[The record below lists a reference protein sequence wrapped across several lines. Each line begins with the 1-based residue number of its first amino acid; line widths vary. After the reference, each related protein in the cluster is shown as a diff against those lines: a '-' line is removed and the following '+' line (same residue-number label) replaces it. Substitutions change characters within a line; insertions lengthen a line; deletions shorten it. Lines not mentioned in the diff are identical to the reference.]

1 MRRIKKKLPE
11 IAIGMVGHIAHGKT
25 TLTRALTGKLTLAHS
40 EELKRGI
47 TIRLGYAN
55 FVIRKCPKCGEYTTQ
70 EKCPKCGEKAE
81 PVKRV
86 YIIDAP
92 GHETLMATMI
102 AAASIIDAAVLV
114 IAANEPCPQPQT
126 KEHLKALEI
135 AGIKHIVVVQN
146 KIDTVSKEKAIENYK
161 QIKEFVKGTIA
172 ENAPIIPIS
181 AQHGKNLDIL
191 LKILNEEIPVPN
203 KDLTKDPIFLIA
215 RSFDVNK
222 PGTPIEELRGGV
234 IGGALIQGTLKVGDE
249 IEILPGRRV
258 EENGQVK
265 YIPIKTKIESLS
277 TGTEFVDE
285 IYPGESAGVG
295 TKLDPMVTK
304 SDQLAGNVA
313 GKNLPP
319 VWTHLK
325 VEVHLLDKIVGFK
338 EEMDVEPIKT
348 NEPLMINA
356 WTAKSLG
363 IVTKIKGNEIE
374 MNLRIPIC
382 IAKGEKIILSRRI
395 GQKWRLIGYGI
406 IK

>member
-1 MRRIKKKLPE
+1 MKKIKRIPE
-11 IAIGMVGHIAHGKT
+11 ISIGMVGHIAHGKT
-25 TLTRALTGKLTLAHS
+25 TLTRALTGKLTLTHS

-55 FVIRKCPKCGEYTTQ
+55 FLIKKCKNGEYTTK
-70 EKCPKCGEKAE
+70 ECKDGSKPI

-86 YIIDAP
+86 FIIDAP

-102 AAASIIDAAVLV
+102 AASSIIDTAILV

-135 AGIKHIVVVQN
+135 AGIKHIIIVQN
-146 KIDTVSKEKAIENYK
+146 KIDTVSKERAIENYK
-161 QIKEFVKGTIA
+161 EIKNFVKGTIA

-181 AQHGKNLDIL
+181 AQRKINLDIL
-191 LKILNEEIPVPN
+191 LKYLDEIPVP
-203 KDLTKDPIFLIA
+203 KRDLSKDPIFLVA

-222 PGTPIEELRGGV
+222 PGTKLKDLKGGV
-234 IGGALIQGTLKVGDE
+234 LGGALIQGKLKVGEE
-249 IEILPGRRV
+249 IDILPGIKI
-258 EENGQVK
+258 ENEYK
-265 YIPIKTKIESLS
+265 PLKTKIASLS
-277 TGTEFVDE
+277 LGEE
-285 IYPGESAGVG
+285 ILPGESAGIE
-295 TKLDPMVTK
+295 TELDPFLTK
-304 SDQLAGNVA
+304 SDKLAGNVV

-319 VWTHLK
+319 VWNHLK
-325 VEVHLLDKIVGFK
+325 VEVHLLKKIVGVR
-338 EEMDVEPIKT
+338 EEMDVEPIKM

-363 IVTKIKGNEIE
+363 IVKSIGKTVE

-382 IAKGEKIILSRRI
+382 ISKGEKVILSRRI